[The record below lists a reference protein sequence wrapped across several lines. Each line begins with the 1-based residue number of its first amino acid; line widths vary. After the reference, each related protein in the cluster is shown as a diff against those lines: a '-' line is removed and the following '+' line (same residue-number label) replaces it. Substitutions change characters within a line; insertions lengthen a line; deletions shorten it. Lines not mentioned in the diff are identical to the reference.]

1 MASALRTVMTVS
13 IGAAA
18 ALGAGAS
25 SASAASAATPAVSLA
40 PVQLQPAVEAAV
52 PAAVGPVLTA
62 SLNPLAGTGFNPID
76 NSVGTQVGDLPVST
90 AMATGEIANGTNLQE
105 LLGR

>member
-18 ALGAGAS
+18 ALGA
-25 SASAASAATPAVSLA
+25 SASAANATPAVSLA
-40 PVQLQPAVEAAV
+40 PVQVEPALAAAV
-52 PAAVGPVLTA
+52 PAAVGPVMTA

-76 NSVGTQVGDLPVST
+76 NAVGTQIGDLPVST
-90 AMATGEIANGTNLQE
+90 SMITGQIADGTNLQE

>member
-25 SASAASAATPAVSLA
+25 SASAATPAVSLA
-40 PVQLQPAVEAAV
+40 PVQVQPALGAAV
-52 PAAVGPVLTA
+52 PATVGPVMTA
-62 SLNPLAGTGFNPID
+62 ALNPLAGTGFNPID
-76 NSVGTQVGDLPVST
+76 NAVGTQVGDLPVST
-90 AMATGEIANGTNLQE
+90 SFLTGELAGGTNLQE
-105 LLGR
+105 LLGG